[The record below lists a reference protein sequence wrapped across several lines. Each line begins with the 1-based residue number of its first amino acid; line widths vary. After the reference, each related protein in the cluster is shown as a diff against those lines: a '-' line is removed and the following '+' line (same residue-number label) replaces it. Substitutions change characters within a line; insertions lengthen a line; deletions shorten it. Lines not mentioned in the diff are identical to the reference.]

1 MKGRDEIMVTVRCIT
16 YNHGPYIRQCL
27 EGFVMQKTDF
37 RFEVVVHDDAST
49 DGTAEIVRE
58 YATKYP
64 DIITPILQQE
74 NQYSKGNGGI
84 TRALE
89 PYMKG
94 KYVAY
99 CEGDDYWTDP
109 LKLQKQVDFLEAH
122 PDYVLC
128 YTDAEVVDE
137 NDAPV
142 FHNTTRRYSGD
153 VSKQLVKKGNFVIA
167 ASTCFR
173 NLWSEWEQE
182 RAMMPFKLNMG
193 DKPMW
198 LFYST
203 KGKFKYFPEKMVA
216 YRVLTE
222 SASHSKDFNKILA
235 FKDNGERIALFF
247 NDRYGIGVPDR
258 TIKKDYA
265 KGKAR
270 AAAKVSRSVFVDY
283 YTRMLKQYPETV
295 FDVRLLAVAFIRVVL
310 NKSV

>member
-1 MKGRDEIMVTVRCIT
+1 MSTQESVVVTVRCLT
-16 YNHGPYIRQCL
+16 YNHMPFIRKSL
-27 EGFVMQKTDF
+27 EGFVMQKTNF
-37 RFEVVVHDDAST
+37 RFEVVIHDDAST
-49 DGTAEIVRE
+49 DGTADVVRE
-58 YATKYP
+58 FAEKYP
-64 DIITPILQQE
+64 EIIVPVLEKE
-74 NQYSKGNGGI
+74 NLYSKGGGRI
-84 TRALE
+84 SRVLE
-89 PYMKG
+89 PYMRG

-173 NLWSEWEQE
+173 NLWSEWDQE
-182 RAMMPFKLNMG
+182 RTLLPFKLNMG

-203 KGKFKYFPEKMVA
+203 KGKFKYFPKRMVA

-222 SASHSKDFNKILA
+222 SASHSRDFNKILA
-235 FKDNGERIALFF
+235 FKNNGEQIALFF
-247 NDRYGIGVPDR
+247 NERYGIGVPER
-258 TIKKDYA
+258 AIKKDYA
-265 KGKAR
+265 KGRAR
-270 AAAKVSRSVFVDY
+270 AAAKVSRPVFIDY
-283 YTRMLKQYPETV
+283 YKRMIRQYPETILNL
-295 FDVRLLAVAFIRVVL
+295 RLWVVAFLRVVL
-310 NKSV
+310 NRSV

>member
-1 MKGRDEIMVTVRCIT
+1 MKGSDEIVVTVRCIT
-16 YNHGPYIRQCL
+16 YNHSPYIRQCL
-27 EGFVMQKTDF
+27 ESFVMQKTNF

-49 DGTAEIVRE
+49 DGTAEIVLE
-58 YATKYP
+58 YAKKYP
-64 DIITPILQQE
+64 KIITPILQQE

-84 TRALE
+84 TRALA

-94 KYVAY
+94 KYVAF

-128 YTDAEVVDE
+128 YTNAAVVDE
-137 NDAPV
+137 NNAPV
-142 FHNTTRRYSGD
+142 SHNTTRRYSGD
-153 VSKQLVKKGNFVIA
+153 VSKLLVKNGNFVIA

-173 NLWSEWEQE
+173 NLWFEWEQE
-182 RAMMPFKLNMG
+182 RSMIPFRLIMS

-203 KGKFKYFPEKMVA
+203 KGKFKYFPEMMVA

-235 FKDNGERIALFF
+235 FKDNGEHIALFL
-247 NDRYGIGVPDR
+247 NDRYGLGVSER
-258 TIKKDYA
+258 TIKKCYA
-265 KGKAR
+265 MGKAR
-270 AAAKVSRSVFVDY
+270 AAANVSRSVFMDY
-283 YTRMLKQYPETV
+283 YKRMIQQYPETV
-295 FDVRLLAVAFIRVVL
+295 LNMRLLAVAFIRVVL
-310 NKSV
+310 NKSL